1 MVPCTCSQIK
11 FMHILALSEQMRN
24 SGRGPMGF
32 TLAIPTGDFICFQ
45 YKLRKRGH
53 RKGTKQVRPCSITWL
68 TEIYQ
73 HTTCWVCDHATCCV
87 FLCFTLQHRITLLF
101 CPTTGASGES
111 KQIEHVFYISHYQI
125 FSGKLI
131 YDDPAQ
137 KNAFYFCH
145 KTLSSFFE
153 KLMSALSLN
162 GLLFRSLLGD
172 SKANS

>member
-11 FMHILALSEQMRN
+11 FMDTLALSEQTTY
-24 SGRGPMGF
+24 SGQAPMSF
-32 TLAIPTGDFICFQ
+32 TLATHTGGFICFQ

-53 RKGTKQVRPCSITWL
+53 REGTRPCSITWL

-73 HTTCWVCDHATCCV
+73 HITCWVCDHATCCV
-87 FLCFTLQHRITLLF
+87 FLCFTLQCRITLFL

-111 KQIEHVFYISHYQI
+111 KQIKHVFHISYYRI

-131 YDDPAQ
+131 HDNPAQ

-153 KLMSALSLN
+153 KLMSALLLN
-162 GLLFRSLLGD
+162 GLLF
-172 SKANS
+172 